1 MILIYQLTGEGSD
14 ESSMKKLRKT
24 LSGLL
29 LLAVGVLLFYGNAVP
44 AKARQASEDE
54 IRQTAAMLLSQ
65 CMQMDEEDLE
75 TLHDMREVEL
85 DYALVQA
92 RIPSSG
98 SEYLSILD
106 AWNANEEE
114 CGAYAGTTDMQQLVD
129 SFEITERNY
138 EISLSGEMEFENYK
152 ADVTL
157 TFDEDGTAKALT
169 IGVQYG
175 ASEIARK
182 ALMNT
187 LIGMGTVFAVLIL
200 MCLLISSFSLINKV
214 QTKLE
219 EKKKQ
224 KAAAEVPV
232 EFTTEEEIDEDVLY
246 VIVAAVCSD
255 LRNNPL

>member
-54 IRQTAAMLLSQ
+54 IRQTAA
-65 CMQMDEEDLE
+65 MQMDEEDLE

-169 IGVQYG
+169 MGVQYG

>member
-29 LLAVGVLLFYGNAVP
+29 LLAVGVVLLYGSAVP

-54 IRQTAAMLLSQ
+54 IRQTAAMLLNQ
-65 CMQMDEEDLE
+65 CMQVSDENLE
-75 TLHDMREVEL
+75 ALHDLREVEL

-169 IGVQYG
+169 MGVQYG

-246 VIVAAVCSD
+246 VIIAAVCSD

>member
-1 MILIYQLTGEGSD
+1 
-14 ESSMKKLRKT
+14 
-24 LSGLL
+24 
-29 LLAVGVLLFYGNAVP
+29 
-44 AKARQASEDE
+44 
-54 IRQTAAMLLSQ
+54 
-65 CMQMDEEDLE
+65 
-75 TLHDMREVEL
+75 
-85 DYALVQA
+85 
-92 RIPSSG
+92 
-98 SEYLSILD
+98 
-106 AWNANEEE
+106 
-114 CGAYAGTTDMQQLVD
+114 
-129 SFEITERNY
+129 
-138 EISLSGEMEFENYK
+138 MEFENYK

-169 IGVQYG
+169 MGVQYG